1 MQANWRNRLQ
11 TRWSSWLHAYCQQ
24 VKICSEIALEC
35 MEFDRAKRPPMS
47 AVIHRLNEMETM
59 IEELK
64 NEPESPLD
72 KVTTI
77 VVVYNIIAT
86 VLLC

>member
-35 MEFDRAKRPPMS
+35 MEFDRAKRRPMS

>member
-24 VKICSEIALEC
+24 VKICTEIALEC

-72 KVTTI
+72 MDENGTDI
-77 VVVYNIIAT
+77 YST
-86 VLLC
+86 VRSTEQI